1 MSIKEKIIDL
11 FTLLL
16 FILALVAMIV
26 GCFISS

>member
-16 FILALVAMIV
+16 FILALIAMII

>member
-16 FILALVAMIV
+16 FILAFVAMII
-26 GCFISS
+26 GYFINS

>member
-16 FILALVAMIV
+16 FILALIAMIV